1 MTSPIDPESLKA
13 LLASGHPPVLLHLLP
28 EADFEEAHLPG
39 AQNFCVYE
47 SAFVS
52 KVTEAFTDKEKP
64 VVVYGRDDRTRE
76 AETAVA
82 RLRAA
87 GYTSVASLAG
97 GIEAWRAA
105 GGQVEGSGPR
115 EESAF
120 TGTYALDVAHSTIF
134 WTGRNLFNHHT
145 GTLSLSSGVI
155 RLVANEVVSAKFI
168 IDMQSITCTDLT
180 DATLNGMLIAH
191 LKSDDFFAVDE
202 HPTAEFK
209 TTAVSPIPGCTE
221 GTVNHKISGLFTL
234 RGSPQPVEFPAV
246 VARAPDGSLTAQAEF
261 DLDRTRWGAIYG
273 SGKFFARLMN
283 HVVND
288 LVHLHLKLKFE
299 PCN

>member
-1 MTSPIDPESLKA
+1 MTTPIDPESLKA
-13 LLASGHPPVLLHLLP
+13 LLAGTSPPVLLHLLP
-28 EADFEEAHLPG
+28 ETDFEEAHLPG

-52 KVTEAFTDKEKP
+52 KIAEAFPDKRRP
-64 VVVYGRDDRTRE
+64 LVVYGHSDATQE
-76 AETAVA
+76 AGAA
-82 RLRAA
+82 LAKLRMA
-87 GYTSVASLAG
+87 GYTNVAALKG
-97 GIEAWRAA
+97 GIDAWRAA
-105 GGQVEGSGPR
+105 GGPVEGRGAA
-115 EESAF
+115 EERAF

-145 GTLSLSSGVI
+145 GALSLASGVI
-155 RLVANEVVSAKFI
+155 KLVAGEVVSAKFV

-180 DATLNGMLIAH
+180 DPTLNAMLVAH
-191 LKSDDFFAVDE
+191 LKSDDFFAVEE

-209 TTAVSPIPGCTE
+209 TTAVTPIPGCTE
-221 GTVNHKISGLFTL
+221 GTVNQKIAGLFTL
-234 RGSPQPVEFPAV
+234 RGSPQPIEFPAV
-246 VARAPDGSLTAQAEF
+246 VARGPDGSLTAQAEF